1 LGGDPFSVTGG
12 KVYLTEGYAGAP
24 FGLSI
29 VNPASAGPFILQQG
43 KPVIVR
49 AKVEIDP
56 HTAALT
62 VTTDPIPRILEGFPL
77 AIKHV
82 NVTVNRPGFTFNP
95 TDCDPL
101 AVTGAVDS
109 YEGASVPVSVPFQV
123 ANCAR
128 LRFAPQFSV
137 SVTGRTSKLNGAG
150 LSVKLAYPPGSLG
163 TQANIGHVK
172 VELPKQLPSRLPTL
186 QQACLAGTFDANRSA
201 CPPGSVVGH
210 AKVTTP
216 LLPVPLEGPAYFVSH
231 GSAEFPDLTIV
242 LRGYGVTVELVGKTF
257 ISKSGITSTTFKT
270 PPDVPFNTFELTL
283 PQGRYSALAANA
295 NLCSLTRA
303 VSVRKRIAVHVHG
316 RVTHRFRS
324 VLRRV
329 PQPLLMPSE
338 FVGQNGALMRQSTK
352 IRVTGCS
359 RSAPPKHRHKG
370 RARKRRHKP

>member
-1 LGGDPFSVTGG
+1 
-12 KVYLTEGYAGAP
+12 
-24 FGLSI
+24 
-29 VNPASAGPFILQQG
+29 
-43 KPVIVR
+43 
-49 AKVEIDP
+49 
-56 HTAALT
+56 
-62 VTTDPIPRILEGFPL
+62 
-77 AIKHV
+77 
-82 NVTVNRPGFTFNP
+82 
-95 TDCDPL
+95 
-101 AVTGAVDS
+101 
-109 YEGASVPVSVPFQV
+109 
-123 ANCAR
+123 
-128 LRFAPQFSV
+128 
-137 SVTGRTSKLNGAG
+137 
-150 LSVKLAYPPGSLG
+150 
-163 TQANIGHVK
+163 
-172 VELPKQLPSRLPTL
+172 
-186 QQACLAGTFDANRSA
+186 
-201 CPPGSVVGH
+201 
-210 AKVTTP
+210 
-216 LLPVPLEGPAYFVSH
+216 VPLEGPAYFVSH

-257 ISKSGITSTTFKT
+257 ISKSGVTSTTFKT